1 MNKVGQNNV
10 NNNIFTLNDLKKNH
24 EKLYFNYV
32 NQNHENNINFK
43 DFGKDREIYY
53 YLKTEYPAFKQKLK
67 RVLKLINE
75 KKINNSNKF
84 SNLIVALLLENT
96 YKKRAMSLFVFLY
109 NNPSINFNTF
119 LEFIN
124 ENQNNFEEELSNVL
138 SELDSEGSLES
149 GGSGR
154 KKRVRTGDKTFRK
167 LAMLI
172 KKKIE
177 EEVNSNNKNYEQTAK
192 LKIYEK
198 KLLNLFTPSILK
210 QIFKEQKNNPE
221 KRTKMM
227 LFIINL
233 IEKES
238 PYSPIGRISNNR
250 GREIGRVYNAL
261 NVQWLKRNNN
271 KFTNI
276 MPEQPQNGRVWVSN
290 KEKFKYLLKHFD
302 KVEEIIDDSN
312 NNIVINSL
320 KVLFKGDYDSL
331 KEFLENLLVQKSY
344 VTRAFTLY
352 EFLDDMGYKVDGKS
366 SNKNIQP
373 DIHFRTYKGDDGTF
387 LTPLFQLYYLIKNA
401 EMKEKKAILKA
412 KIAKAKAAGGG
423 SGGIK
428 FQRNKKADLKNYVK
442 KPKPKAAGGSGS
454 KSPKKNN
461 NNG

>member
-1 MNKVGQNNV
+1 
-10 NNNIFTLNDLKKNH
+10 
-24 EKLYFNYV
+24 
-32 NQNHENNINFK
+32 
-43 DFGKDREIYY
+43 
-53 YLKTEYPAFKQKLK
+53 
-67 RVLKLINE
+67 
-75 KKINNSNKF
+75 
-84 SNLIVALLLENT
+84 
-96 YKKRAMSLFVFLY
+96 MSLFVFLY

-177 EEVNSNNKNYEQTAK
+177 EEVNSNNKNYEQTSR

-198 KLLNLFTPSILK
+198 ELLNLFTPAKLK

>member
-1 MNKVGQNNV
+1 
-10 NNNIFTLNDLKKNH
+10 
-24 EKLYFNYV
+24 
-32 NQNHENNINFK
+32 
-43 DFGKDREIYY
+43 
-53 YLKTEYPAFKQKLK
+53 
-67 RVLKLINE
+67 
-75 KKINNSNKF
+75 
-84 SNLIVALLLENT
+84 
-96 YKKRAMSLFVFLY
+96 
-109 NNPSINFNTF
+109 
-119 LEFIN
+119 
-124 ENQNNFEEELSNVL
+124 
-138 SELDSEGSLES
+138 
-149 GGSGR
+149 
-154 KKRVRTGDKTFRK
+154 
-167 LAMLI
+167 
-172 KKKIE
+172 
-177 EEVNSNNKNYEQTAK
+177 
-192 LKIYEK
+192 
-198 KLLNLFTPSILK
+198 
-210 QIFKEQKNNPE
+210 
-221 KRTKMM
+221 MM

-331 KEFLENLLVQKSY
+331 KEFLEYLLVQKSY
-344 VTRAFTLY
+344 VNRAFTLY
-352 EFLDDMGYKVDGKS
+352 EFLDDMGYEVDGKS
-366 SNKNIQP
+366 LTNQKNQP
-373 DIHFRTYKGDDGTF
+373 DLHFRTYTGDDGTF
-387 LTPLFQLYYLIKNA
+387 LTPLFQLYYLIKKN
-401 EMKEKKAILKA
+401 EIKEKKAILKA
-412 KIAKAKAAGGG
+412 KIAKAKAKAAGGG